1 MYEQN
6 KYIYQYNSPLGN
18 ITMGADGENL
28 VGLWF
33 DNQQYFASTMAS
45 NTQKKDLPVFQMACM
60 WLDMYFS
67 GQAPDFVPPVKITAS
82 PFRHLVWNILQSIS
96 FGTVLTYKDIAE
108 KIARQTG
115 RQHMSAQAV
124 GGSIAH
130 NPVSIIIPCHRVIGS
145 NGNLIGY
152 AGGLYRK
159 QKLLALEGIVLGMPN
174 IK

>member
-45 NTQKKDLPVFQMACM
+45 NPQKKDLPVFQMACM

-82 PFRHLVWNILQSIS
+82 SFRHLVWNILQ
-96 FGTVLTYKDIAE
+96 
-108 KIARQTG
+108 
-115 RQHMSAQAV
+115 
-124 GGSIAH
+124 
-130 NPVSIIIPCHRVIGS
+130 
-145 NGNLIGY
+145 
-152 AGGLYRK
+152 
-159 QKLLALEGIVLGMPN
+159 N
-174 IK
+174 I